1 MGKSPYSTL
10 PDHCFWRRANRGAKE
25 GAVDPVVQAGFHITP
40 DMKIA
45 TAGSCFAQHIA
56 RQLSKSG
63 FNYFVAERAHPLIRA
78 EVARRMNYGTFSARF
93 GNLYTTRQLWQLAQR
108 AYGRFTPHEDAWE
121 HEGGWLDP
129 YRPNIQPG
137 GFVTLEELHA
147 DRAQHFA
154 AVRTML
160 EECDV
165 FVFTFGLT
173 EAWRSKVDGAVF
185 PLCPGTA
192 GGTFDPGRHE
202 FVNFTVDEVVADFS
216 AFTDFLLEVNPDVNI
231 LMTVSPVPLMATARA
246 DTSVIVSTA
255 YSKAVLRVATEMLA
269 AKYEEAFYFPSYEV
283 ITGNHA
289 MGRYFEED
297 LREVH
302 PAGVAH
308 VMRLFMKHYCGIET
322 GAPRPLPARDDD
334 SGDAFA
340 EKMAE
345 NIGVIC
351 DEELLDQGES
361 AG

>member
-1 MGKSPYSTL
+1 M
-10 PDHCFWRRANRGAKE
+10 
-25 GAVDPVVQAGFHITP
+25 
-40 DMKIA
+40 M
-45 TAGSCFAQHIA
+45 
-56 RQLSKSG
+56 SG
-63 FNYFVAERAHPLIRA
+63 YNYFVAEDAHLAISKEIA
-78 EVARRMNYGTFSARF
+78 KKYNYGTFSARF
-93 GNLYTTRQLWQLAQR
+93 GNLYTARQLWQLAQR
-108 AYGRFTPHEDAWE
+108 AYGRFTPQEDAWE
-121 HEGGWLDP
+121 HEDGWLDP

-137 GFVTLEELHA
+137 GFVSPEELHA
-147 DRAQHFA
+147 DREQHFA

-192 GGTFDPGRHE
+192 GGTFDPERHE

-216 AFTDFLLEVNPDVNI
+216 AFTDFLLEVNPDVKI

-269 AKYEEAFYFPSYEV
+269 AKYGQAFYFPSYEV

-289 MGRYFEED
+289 RGRYFEED
-297 LREVH
+297 LREVR
-302 PAGVAH
+302 PMGVAH